1 MFARLNNIR
10 LKTVGTAFAA
20 FTVLAAAVVIG
31 SSLYTINATRQI
43 NDNWS
48 AFENGPAFESN
59 QYTINILI
67 LLKEFTVLHTVLHS
81 HPQKHV

>member
-48 AFENGPAFESN
+48 AFENGPAFETNRYIAIS
-59 QYTINILI
+59 LI
-67 LLKEFTVLHTVLHS
+67 LLNKI
-81 HPQKHV
+81 